1 MKVYL
6 DCLPCHV
13 RSAINSAKLLTEDAK
28 LIEQTAKEALIKASC
43 FTDYKNHLELY
54 RDIANIVKKNI
65 EGKDPYREFKIEFN
79 KICMDISQDLV
90 EMISKS
96 KDWFDTALRV
106 CLSGNSIDVM
116 QGKKLSRQN
125 LLDAINDAVCQ
136 KLDNKNIQNFKK
148 ELLEA
153 EKILYVGDNAGEI
166 VFDKIFIKFLNEKLF
181 KKQRIIY
188 AVRGGPALNDATI
201 DDAVMVKM
209 DEVAQVITT
218 GTDMPAAHL
227 PRCSQQFK
235 EAFGQS
241 DLVISKGQGNL
252 EALLEEKKNIYFLL
266 KIKCPVIAK
275 IFNDRHSIDQIVIEK
290 ALYLQNGNASPPHIP

>member
-13 RSAINSAKLLTEDAK
+13 RSAINSAKLLTEDTE
-28 LIEQTAKEALIKASC
+28 LIEKTAKEALLKASG
-43 FTDYKNHLELY
+43 FADYKNHLELY

-90 EMISKS
+90 DMIAKAQ
-96 KDWFDTALRV
+96 DWFDMALRV
-106 CLSGNSIDVM
+106 CLAGNSIDVM
-116 QGKKLSRQN
+116 QGKKLSRQS

-136 KLDNKNIQNFKK
+136 KLNNENIQNFKK
-148 ELLEA
+148 ELIEA

-166 VFDKIFIKFLNEKLF
+166 VFDKIFIKFLNEKLN
-181 KKQRIIY
+181 KKGKITY
-188 AVRGGPALNDATI
+188 VVRGGPALNDSTI
-201 DDAVMVKM
+201 EDALMVGM
-209 DEVAQVITT
+209 DEVAAVITT

-227 PRCSQQFK
+227 PRCSQEFK
-235 EAFGQS
+235 KAYGEA

-252 EALLEEKKNIYFLL
+252 EALLEEKKNIFFLL

-275 IFNDRHSIDQIVIEK
+275 IFNDRHSVDQVVIEK
-290 ALYLQNGNASPPHIP
+290 ALYLQNGNTSL